1 MTKEDYMNNLIRQF
15 RKAKGLETVD
25 INNEKFQKEFS
36 EYISELYSHKDDYI
50 RLLHSL
56 GVYTN
61 DEKTVEVGKGPLDS
75 VVLDTKAT
83 IVTNFPNVLDLRD
96 GKTYQGVHTIHKGDI
111 YMLRIADT
119 GIEYESLDIGNGRV
133 YMTHN
138 MYHKSETGE
147 WYQLV
152 RDNDVLIGAY
162 GKESDLDK
170 DKKIRKIIDRFDAI
184 GDSYCNYGTVDGYYF
199 YAQKSRHKKL
209 VKEKVRYK
217 ELEYGRVR

>member
-1 MTKEDYMNNLIRQF
+1 MTSENYMDNLIRQF
-15 RKAKGLETVD
+15 RKAYGLDSVD
-25 INNEKFQKEFS
+25 INDEKFQAEFS

-75 VVLDTKAT
+75 VVLDTKST
-83 IVTNFPNVLDLRD
+83 IVTGFSKPLDSRE
-96 GKTYQGVHTIHKGDI
+96 GKTYQGVHTIRKGDI
-111 YMLRIADT
+111 YMLRIGDR
-119 GIEYESLDIGNGRV
+119 GLEYERLDIEPGRI

-138 MYHKSETGE
+138 MYHKSETSE

-152 RDNDVLIGAY
+152 RENEVLIGAY
-162 GKESDLDK
+162 GREADFDKES
-170 DKKIRKIIDRFDAI
+170 KIRKIIDRFDTI

-199 YAQKSRHKKL
+199 YAQKSKHKKL